1 MEYCNQIVANLERKI
16 YSINSQSKSIFEEIE
31 AGVYC
36 CKTSLNLLRD
46 QLLSKKYL
54 SKEEECLFFKKIKPI
69 AIGYI
74 IYFLSLADFETKR
87 PQNSKEKVI
96 RHIKDYIDHY
106 QSYYLEHRSF
116 YHYLERKR
124 TDRDLEYFLRSKGP
138 VQFHP
143 DALPYCM
150 DANFST
156 SHDYIVAKI
165 FAHKLL
171 IKRLIKELDTLE
183 NPQSLPIPTFT
194 SELQWTGNKVD
205 LIELIYALHET
216 GTINNGNTDIK
227 VLAKVFQE
235 ILNIDLGEYYR
246 TFIEIRSRKLAPTKF
261 IDQMKSCLYRRMS
274 QADE

>member
-1 MEYCNQIVANLERKI
+1 MEYCNQIVVNLERKI

-96 RHIKDYIDHY
+96 RHIQDYIDHY

>member
-96 RHIKDYIDHY
+96 RHIQDYIDHY

-246 TFIEIRSRKLAPTKF
+246 TFIEIRSRKLTPTKF

>member
-1 MEYCNQIVANLERKI
+1 MEYCNQIVVNLERKI